1 MQRIYDGRILFRT
14 FSDVLLAF
22 AYASAIET
30 FVLKLMFEFHNFFVF
45 FKADDIFKNVDGI
58 VWIFI
63 SRKFFFN
70 KSVSY
75 INQSS
80 LTFFTNCSILPYIG
94 LCKSFAEHD

>member
-45 FKADDIFKNVDGI
+45 FKADDIFKNVD
-58 VWIFI
+58 
-63 SRKFFFN
+63 
-70 KSVSY
+70 
-75 INQSS
+75 
-80 LTFFTNCSILPYIG
+80 
-94 LCKSFAEHD
+94 

>member
-45 FKADDIFKNVDGI
+45 LKPMIFSKMSTELFGFLFPGNFSLI
-58 VWIFI
+58 RAFLT
-63 SRKFFFN
+63 S
-70 KSVSY
+70 
-75 INQSS
+75 IN
-80 LTFFTNCSILPYIG
+80 
-94 LCKSFAEHD
+94 HH